1 MDVIRNMKLPHWLSD
16 RKCDCRTGVVGR
28 SLELCPVYGNRLTFY
43 YMGLI
48 TQNVKS
54 GCKLYNGIGYKN
66 KIKMLLLLFLTI
78 IGTVYS
84 ENCSYIYNG
93 SPYDRTAVLT
103 IKGLPT
109 NLVINPVND
118 DLHFT
123 LIDLDS
129 LQNDRVQ
136 TKMDQYV
143 FSQGQ
148 PIKIDNVNGQ
158 AAAVDVKNKKTY
170 IASDDGLYYLDEGNK
185 AQFQSLKDDDIV
197 QLFKPPSDDKLYA
210 VLFPENEVFVI
221 DIKKNEKK
229 KVENVPCAFILAVDA
244 QENIYYECDS
254 KYVKVILKGFQE
266 PIEFVGIAKNSARAI
281 AVDSYNRVVL
291 ATNDGLYWVRPDN
304 IIPTKFMDLD
314 FVPSGLAFDYD
325 DIYVAASGVIYK
337 YSADTTNVCHEP
349 AFTMRSLTKILSVF
363 AIFIAGYNTEKCERI
378 KIGNEYYKRQ
388 LIATIDGYPTGMVID
403 PRTDHIFFILHKRN
417 YTKGIHLL
425 KHGSLG
431 IKELPVSD
439 ELLGQCVA
447 IDTTNN
453 IIYIGTN
460 QGLVTYDYSRTEI
473 TAERPIGDD
482 DVRSIF
488 IDKTDNQMYIAT
500 GSNHEIF
507 RFMNGSAAVKRYDK
521 IPKAYSF
528 ILDSKGNA
536 FYEYIDGRL
545 YFFSVDLYEP
555 IQYKGFTRE
564 LKYILQLNNND
575 EAIVAVKG
583 SLFRLFTKS
592 ILPVKIGQLG
602 FKITGLAFDHKNNII
617 IGTKGKIYRYKP
629 IDTNDPCPADDYFMS
644 SI

>member
-1 MDVIRNMKLPHWLSD
+1 MSSPRKILP
-16 RKCDCRTGVVGR
+16 
-28 SLELCPVYGNRLTFY
+28 
-43 YMGLI
+43 
-48 TQNVKS
+48 
-54 GCKLYNGIGYKN
+54 
-66 KIKMLLLLFLTI
+66 
-78 IGTVYS
+78 
-84 ENCSYIYNG
+84 
-93 SPYDRTAVLT
+93 
-103 IKGLPT
+103 
-109 NLVINPVND
+109 
-118 DLHFT
+118 
-123 LIDLDS
+123 
-129 LQNDRVQ
+129 
-136 TKMDQYV
+136 
-143 FSQGQ
+143 
-148 PIKIDNVNGQ
+148 
-158 AAAVDVKNKKTY
+158 
-170 IASDDGLYYLDEGNK
+170 
-185 AQFQSLKDDDIV
+185 
-197 QLFKPPSDDKLYA
+197 
-210 VLFPENEVFVI
+210 
-221 DIKKNEKK
+221 
-229 KVENVPCAFILAVDA
+229 ILALCFLF
-244 QENIYYECDS
+244 YGC
-254 KYVKVILKGFQE
+254 
-266 PIEFVGIAKNSARAI
+266 
-281 AVDSYNRVVL
+281 
-291 ATNDGLYWVRPDN
+291 
-304 IIPTKFMDLD
+304 
-314 FVPSGLAFDYD
+314 
-325 DIYVAASGVIYK
+325 
-337 YSADTTNVCHEP
+337 
-349 AFTMRSLTKILSVF
+349 
-363 AIFIAGYNTEKCERI
+363 NTEKCERI
-378 KIGNEYYKRQ
+378 KIGNEFYKRQ

-447 IDTTNN
+447 IDTVNN
-453 IIYIGTN
+453 VIYIGTN
-460 QGLVTYDYSRTEI
+460 QGIVTYDYSRTEI

-482 DVRSIF
+482 DVRNIF
-488 IDKTDNQMYIAT
+488 IDKTDGQMYIAT

-507 RFMNGSAAVKRYDK
+507 RFMNGSAAVKRYEK

-528 ILDSKGNA
+528 ILDNKGNA